1 MKIHKYNFYNLLESK
16 GVPNKMKEH
25 SNKLIGEMFKGK
37 FSDFIFKTG
46 LVKMEEIF
54 VKIKHDSENYNSRF
68 YSKDGSLSD
77 IELIFDIPYKPD
89 PYYLHEI
96 ILHELTHLWEF
107 YNIKILNEKLPM
119 YSNIGKSLRL
129 TLSQDNYN
137 VLSEFRYLI
146 YLTLDNELN
155 ARVSQVYQFLKQSK
169 IKDKQILETRIKN
182 SSSWK
187 KMEIID
193 NFNPNKYYDALID
206 SIGGDLSLIL
216 INDLNK
222 ELINNEFNKSFIKE
236 LKSLDELKSYL
247 KSWSKLFKYKM
258 KKHRIKLLKVIYE
271 IIKTY

>member
-1 MKIHKYNFYNLLESK
+1 MKIYKYKFYNLLESK
-16 GVPNKMKEH
+16 GVPNKMNEF
-25 SNKLIGEMFKGK
+25 SNRMIGDMFKGK

-46 LVKMEEIF
+46 LVKMEEIS
-54 VKIKHDSENYNSRF
+54 VKIKHENENYNSRF
-68 YSKDGSLSD
+68 YSKTNSISD

-107 YNIKILNEKLPM
+107 YNIKIVNEKLPM
-119 YSNIGKSLRL
+119 YSNIGKALRL
-129 TLSQDNYN
+129 TLSQDKYDI
-137 VLSEFRYLI
+137 LSEFRYLI

-169 IKDKQILETRIKN
+169 IKDKSILETRIKN

-187 KMEIID
+187 KMEIIN
-193 NFNPNKYYDALID
+193 NFNSSEYYDALIE

-222 ELINNEFNKSFIKE
+222 ELINNDFDKSFIKE
-236 LKSLDELKSYL
+236 LNSLYELKSYL

-258 KKHRIKLLKVIYE
+258 KKHRIKLLKVIDLV
-271 IIKTY
+271 I